1 MKTSKEF
8 KAKMAEILP
17 GETYP
22 RFVKITEKILGKQ
35 CEVCFYLQSYY
46 VGMYCA
52 IHIDGGNAQQT
63 GDGNNKTFVT
73 KLKKDISA
81 AIKRGAKVEIMDV
94 SLVKKDF

>member
-1 MKTSKEF
+1 MSKEL

-22 RFVKITEKILGKQ
+22 RSVTITEKIDGKQ
-35 CEVCFYLQSYY
+35 HEVSFCLQSYY

-52 IHIDGGNAQQT
+52 IHLDGVIAQQG
-63 GDGNNKTFVT
+63 GDSNNKTFVS

-81 AIKRGAKVEIMDV
+81 AIKRGAKVEIKNV
-94 SLVKKDF
+94 VLVKKEF